1 MKASS
6 RRRALGALGI
16 VMSVVVAACGAETMS
31 PSPGAVSTPRESV
44 TAPTGSA
51 SDPGAG
57 PSLVPTAAAIM
68 PPIASAQPTAAA
80 VVPPV
85 ASGSASGAS
94 PAPGRP
100 WVPSG
105 SLAALPWSVGAAV
118 SLRDGGAIVVGLE
131 GTVAERWNPA
141 TATWQGAA
149 ALTASRR
156 DFAAVALR
164 DGRVLVTGGLDT
176 HDPDRWQAYSS
187 SYVYDPSTTAGSWT
201 KVGLLGTARVSPAAA
216 VLPDGRVLV
225 AGGAYKDGPPYD
237 SAGSSGITLARTTST
252 IPGEGTGGGRRF
264 DDMAPPSI
272 GVALATA
279 ELFDPSTGQWSPTGS
294 MRFARAGAAAAT
306 LSDGRIL
313 VVGPSSSGSGSGDA
327 RMDPRAYDTAE
338 VYDPGTGRFS
348 PVGSLPAIDRA
359 AIAADGVDVP
369 TSDPSWTQIGTLVAL
384 PDGGALLVGHSDE
397 WKHEGSVTRS
407 FRFDAS
413 SGRWRQVGP
422 ASAGVN
428 DWKAETWRQ
437 TPGVDLAGA
446 FAAAVP
452 GGHVL
457 VAGGTAYN
465 GTDSWEKSRVA
476 RLYDPATN
484 TWSSLPPMPTGR
496 QGGMTVALADG
507 SVLFIGGNDPS
518 TESNATTAVRFVP
531 SR

>member
-1 MKASS
+1 MNDGS
-6 RRRALGALGI
+6 RLRALRALGI
-16 VMSVVVAACGAETMS
+16 VMSMVAAACGPATVAPS
-31 PSPGAVSTPRESV
+31 PSAVSRPTESASASTTSAPASSAAASV
-44 TAPTGSA
+44 VPMPTG
-51 SDPGAG
+51 
-57 PSLVPTAAAIM
+57 
-68 PPIASAQPTAAA
+68 
-80 VVPPV
+80 VVPPTASPQPAATTTPV
-85 ASGSASGAS
+85 PSGSASGTS
-94 PAPGRP
+94 PAPGGP

-105 SLAALPWSVGAAV
+105 SLASPSWSVGAAV
-118 SLRDGGAIVVGLE
+118 SLRDGGALVFGLE

-141 TATWQGAA
+141 TGTWRQAA
-149 ALTASRR
+149 ALPAARR

-164 DGRVLVTGGLDT
+164 DGRILVTGGLDT

-187 SYVYDPSTTAGSWT
+187 SYVYDPSTAAGSWT

-237 SAGSSGITLARTTST
+237 STGSSGITLAVAGSMM
-252 IPGEGTGGGRRF
+252 PGEGTGGGGRF
-264 DDMAPPSI
+264 DDVAPPSI

-313 VVGPSSSGSGSGDA
+313 VVGPSSSGNGSGDA
-327 RMDPRAYDTAE
+327 RMDPRAFDTAE

-348 PVGSLPAIDRA
+348 PVGSLPPIERA
-359 AIAADGVDVP
+359 AISAAGVNLP
-369 TSDPSWTQIGTLVAL
+369 TSDPSWTQIGTLVGL

-407 FRFDAS
+407 FRFDAPN
-413 SGRWRQVGP
+413 GRWRQVGP

-446 FAAAVP
+446 FAAAIP

-476 RLYDPATN
+476 RLYNPATD
-484 TWSSLPPMPTGR
+484 TWSSLPSMPTGR
-496 QGGMTVALADG
+496 QGGMTIALADG
-507 SVLFIGGNDPS
+507 SVLLIGGNETS
-518 TESNATTAVRFVP
+518 TDSDAATAVRFAP
-531 SR
+531 SP